1 MPQYKFQIPKN
12 SKELRGQLFSD
23 LYKNYDTITIE
34 RPEDIELDRYLAF
47 SHPFDDWIFDTISR
61 DRRINFFH
69 LDNGYIG
76 NHNHKTPEYYRV
88 SYNSLQNT
96 KVQKPVGKSRIQ
108 NLEIDDNLW
117 KDWNEEGEYNLLV
130 MPNNSNIFK
139 YLGEDYS
146 TWRTNTVRHYDSLSE
161 KLIIREKE
169 GKRRQRF
176 QEILPMML
184 NAKKVITYHSMA
196 VVEALCL
203 GKPIEVLGQSAVQHW
218 QGQFGFDRDPMLEHI
233 AHSQFSRKEYEDGTA
248 WEITFKYQVEQN
260 V

>member
-76 NHNHKTPEYYRV
+76 NHNHKTPEYYRI

-96 KVQKPVGKSRIQ
+96 KVRKPVGKSRIQ

-117 KDWNEEGEYNLLV
+117 KDWNQEGEYNLLV

-146 TWRTNTVRHYDSLSE
+146 TWRTNTVRHYDSLPE

-184 NAKKVITYHSMA
+184 SAKKVITYHSMA

-218 QGQFGFDRDPMLEHI
+218 QGQFGFDRKPMLEHI

-248 WEITFKYQVEQN
+248 WETTFKYQVEQD

>member
-1 MPQYKFQIPKN
+1 MHQYKFQIPKR
-12 SKELRGQLFSD
+12 SKELRGQLFSY
-23 LYKNYDTITIE
+23 LYKHCDVKTIE
-34 RPEDIELDRYLAF
+34 RPEEIEIDRYLAF
-47 SHPFDDWIFDTISR
+47 SHPFDDWVFDAISK

-76 NHNHKTPEYYRV
+76 NHRHKTPLYYRI

-96 KVQKPVGKSRIQ
+96 KVRPPVNKSRIEY
-108 NLEIDDNLW
+108 LEIDDDLW
-117 KDWNEEGEYNLLV
+117 KEWNEGGDYNLLV

-146 TWRTNTVRHYDSLSE
+146 TWRTNTVRHYDSLPE

-184 NAKKVITYHSMA
+184 SAKKVITYHSMA

-218 QGQFGFDRDPMLEHI
+218 QGQFGFDRKPMLEHI

-248 WEITFKYQVEQN
+248 WETTFKYQVEQD

>member
-1 MPQYKFQIPKN
+1 
-12 SKELRGQLFSD
+12 
-23 LYKNYDTITIE
+23 
-34 RPEDIELDRYLAF
+34 
-47 SHPFDDWIFDTISR
+47 
-61 DRRINFFH
+61 
-69 LDNGYIG
+69 
-76 NHNHKTPEYYRV
+76 
-88 SYNSLQNT
+88 
-96 KVQKPVGKSRIQ
+96 
-108 NLEIDDNLW
+108 LW
-117 KDWNEEGEYNLLV
+117 KDWNQEGEYNLLV

>member
-1 MPQYKFQIPKN
+1 MPAYKFQVPKR
-12 SKELRGQLFSD
+12 SKELRGQLFVD
-23 LYKNYDTITIE
+23 LYKNYNTITIE
-34 RPEDIELDRYLAF
+34 RPEEIELDRYLAF
-47 SHPFDDWIFDTISR
+47 SHPFDDWVFDAISR
-61 DRRINFFH
+61 DKRINFFH

-76 NHNHKTPEYYRV
+76 NHRHKTPEYYRI

-96 KVQKPVGKSRIQ
+96 KVCTPVDKSRIEH
-108 NLEIDDNLW
+108 LEIDDNLW
-117 KDWNEEGEYNLLV
+117 QEWNKEGDYNLLV

-139 YLGEDYS
+139 YLGQDYN
-146 TWRTNTVRHYDSLSE
+146 TWRTDTVRHYDSLPE

-184 NAKKVITYHSMA
+184 SAKKVITYHSMA

-218 QGQFGFDRDPMLEHI
+218 QGQFGFDRTEMLEHI
-233 AHSQFSRKEYEDGTA
+233 AHSQFRREDFANGLA
-248 WEITFKYQVEQN
+248 WDITFKYQVEQ
-260 V
+260 

>member
-1 MPQYKFQIPKN
+1 MQAYKFQIPSR
-12 SKELRGQLFSD
+12 SKQLRGQLFGN
-23 LYKNYDTITIE
+23 LYSNYDTITIE
-34 RPEDIELDRYLAF
+34 RPEEIQLDRYLAF
-47 SHPFDDWIFDTISR
+47 SHPFDDWVFDAIRKDPS
-61 DRRINFFH
+61 INFFH

-76 NHNHKTPEYYRV
+76 NHRHKRPEYYRI
-88 SYNSLQNT
+88 SYNALQN
-96 KVQKPVGKSRIQ
+96 VHVRPPVDKSRI
-108 NLEIDDNLW
+108 NHLEIDDNLW
-117 KDWNEEGEYNLLV
+117 QDWNEEGDYNLLV

>member
-1 MPQYKFQIPKN
+1 MQAYKFQIPAR
-12 SKELRGQLFSD
+12 SKQLRGQLFGN
-23 LYKNYDTITIE
+23 LYSNYDTITIE
-34 RPEDIELDRYLAF
+34 RPEEIQLDRYLAF
-47 SHPFDDWIFDTISR
+47 SHPFDDWVFDTISR

-76 NHNHKTPEYYRV
+76 NHKHKTPEYYRV

-96 KVQKPVGKSRIQ
+96 KVRKPVGKSRIQ

-117 KDWNEEGEYNLLV
+117 KDWNQEGEYNLLV